1 MARKLIGNIYP
12 QGTVGP
18 RGPQGL
24 PGETGPQGEQG
35 PKGDPFIYDDFTP
48 EQLEALTGPQG
59 PIGPQGEQGIQGI
72 QGPQGEI
79 GPKGDTGPQG
89 PQGVKGEVGPQGP
102 KGETGSIGPE
112 GPKGDKGDTGPYFLP
127 NVSSEGVISW
137 TNNGN
142 LPNPISVN
150 IKGPKG
156 EQGPKGD
163 KGDPGT
169 AGAYTAGDNIQIN
182 NNVISATDTTYTA
195 GTGISISNGV
205 ISNTQTSAEW
215 GNITGNLSDQTDLN
229 NALADKQD
237 TIDSTHKLD
246 ASNIS
251 GLATIATSGS
261 YNDLTNKPNIP
272 TATSDLRN
280 DGDGTNPFATTA
292 ELPTKTSDLTNDSGF
307 LTQHQSLAA
316 YRTSADQD
324 VIDNGKQA
332 TLVSGTNIKTINNES
347 LLGSGDITIGGSGE
361 DNTFRC
367 IYGETTYAE
376 AYAALQAGKLVYVV
390 KNYYSHV
397 TTGDEM
403 TYIASRRYSTSTYI
417 YFYNIVTSPAPIINW
432 ISLTTGDTWTSTVSV
447 ELQRALA
454 SGTNIKTI
462 NNESLLGSGNITI
475 SSGTSDYSDLSNKP
489 SVNGVTLSGNKTTS
503 DLGIVIPANTSDLTN
518 DSGFITSAIFSY
530 DSSTGVLNINV

>member
-35 PKGDPFIYDDFTP
+35 PKGDPFTYDDFTP

-59 PIGPQGEQGIQGI
+59 PIGPQGPQGEQGIQGI

-89 PQGVKGEVGPQGP
+89 PQGVQGEVGPKGDTGEQGPKGDTGETGPQGPQGEVGPQGP
-102 KGETGSIGPE
+102 QGETGSTGPE

-137 TNNGN
+137 TNNGD
-142 LPNPISVN
+142 LPNPTSVN
-150 IKGPKG
+150 IKGPQG

-163 KGDPGT
+163 KGDPGEAT
-169 AGAYTAGDNIQIN
+169 SLVAGDNIQIN
-182 NNVISATDTTYTA
+182 NNIISATDTTYTA

-229 NALADKQD
+229 TALSGKQD
-237 TIDSTHKLD
+237 TIDASHKLS

-251 GLATIATSGS
+251 GLATVAISGS
-261 YNDLTNKPNIP
+261 YNDLINKPNIP
-272 TATSDLRN
+272 TATSDL
-280 DGDGTNPFATTA
+280 
-292 ELPTKTSDLTNDSGF
+292 TNDSGF
-307 LTQHQSLAA
+307 ITNTYHDSTKQDVLTAGTGIDITNGVISTLDNGSKLYRVEYNVTPFADILAA
-316 YRTSADQD
+316 VQNDKLPYILYDSAAANHNNLY
-324 VIDNGKQA
+324 ILSNIGS
-332 TLVSGTNIKTINNES
+332 SGAWFYNYSPAANQINPS
-347 LLGSGDITIGGSGE
+347 
-361 DNTFRC
+361 
-367 IYGETTYAE
+367 
-376 AYAALQAGKLVYVV
+376 
-390 KNYYSHV
+390 
-397 TTGDEM
+397 
-403 TYIASRRYSTSTYI
+403 ASRIIVFSDDRWMFDIQGIQAELVAGNNISILGRTISATVPTSTS
-417 YFYNIVTSPAPIINW
+417 
-432 ISLTTGDTWTSTVSV
+432 
-447 ELQRALA
+447 E
-454 SGTNIKTI
+454 
-462 NNESLLGSGNITI
+462 
-475 SSGTSDYSDLSNKP
+475 
-489 SVNGVTLSGNKTTS
+489 
-503 DLGIVIPANTSDLTN
+503 LTN